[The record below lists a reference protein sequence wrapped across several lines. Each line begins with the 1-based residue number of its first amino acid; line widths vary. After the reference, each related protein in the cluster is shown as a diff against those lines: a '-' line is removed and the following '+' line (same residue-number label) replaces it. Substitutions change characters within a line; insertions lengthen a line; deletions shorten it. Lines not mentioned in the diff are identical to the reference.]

1 MPTRPV
7 FKSECSGIASR
18 AFAGLALPEMLLPMG
33 PSFGLTSGFNAA
45 GWNIFRPTRRALR
58 PARNPVKDEVALD
71 PQEEKHDLDKGTY
84 VHRTRGL
91 TCVLLHDL

>member
-7 FKSECSGIASR
+7 FKSEFSGIASP

-58 PARNPVKDEVALD
+58 LSRNPVKADFALSPLED
-71 PQEEKHDLDKGTY
+71 NHYPDTGIPVILPG
-84 VHRTRGL
+84 G
-91 TCVLLHDL
+91 